1 MMYDPK
7 TGKGVKADTYEK
19 HLALKKKGYVHSK
32 PKKKRKPMTE
42 EQRKAAAER
51 LAIARSKKTP
61 SENTSIHPKVF
72 ALPDEHYLSAK
83 KVKEWIRINKEQMSM
98 YRTQMR
104 KDVKGARA
112 RYYDIEGYIRFM
124 NHYLKHGDWISDV
137 YGENQ
142 EKRIKWQTIVPKG

>member
-1 MMYDPK
+1 M
-7 TGKGVKADTYEK
+7 VKKIVARTQND
-19 HLALKKKGYVHSK
+19 GWK

-42 EQRKAAAER
+42 KQRKAAAER

-83 KVKEWIRINKEQMSM
+83 KVKEWIRINREQMSM

-112 RYYDIEGYIRFM
+112 KYYDIEGYIRFM

-142 EKRIKWQTIVPKG
+142 EKRIKWRVIASPTILS

>member
-1 MMYDPK
+1 M
-7 TGKGVKADTYEK
+7 VKKIVARTQND
-19 HLALKKKGYVHSK
+19 GWK

-112 RYYDIEGYIRFM
+112 RYYDIEVFSLGVFFDLAI
-124 NHYLKHGDWISDV
+124 
-137 YGENQ
+137 ENQ
-142 EKRIKWQTIVPKG
+142 EKRIKWRVIASPTILS